1 MTEQLQTRTEHSR
14 NIEDAE
20 KYKAIE
26 TLKSVGFLIPVSEL
40 ATYHGR
46 VAKDGEGEW
55 SIDPSFQ
62 NGGND
67 SGNGNV
73 NSRVT
78 LYTSGYDVAQRFAN
92 ARQAQMEY
100 RDSNSEFIAQV
111 HDIVSDDMDATV
123 VDNSFRVDNLDDE
136 AKKNYGA
143 ALRSL
148 VLGVS
153 TGVPSPFE
161 ERGVRSAFVDDFEQH
176 NKTGF
181 VSDEEI
187 DSIAQRT
194 GASRESIA
202 SIVGAVNTRIFMAQS
217 PGHMINMMLRKSDI
231 NPSLSVQIN
240 EQQVTATFSTEYVES
255 WLKNAHIIGIKQQIQ
270 SATLRGETIQS
281 VSIFDLHKV
290 KDRHSHDKWRK
301 ERQDRLGSLANR
313 LADDEPRHDLMRY
326 MSVAHAKPDKVIEQ
340 ARKVPGF
347 EKVFEHDAGNW
358 EGYTLGE
365 HTETVLRN
373 FEENHADKVPV
384 GMLATMRLA
393 IVAHD
398 IGKPIAVRAGEKHRQ
413 KYYNEMR
420 AKMFFDELGIDGK
433 TQGLVL
439 AMIGR
444 GSDLAFALDIQKKS
458 SAAHDMTQLAKETM
472 ATYLDDEAPSVADM
486 SGFIHMCRVL
496 QVCDGGA
503 YTSMAVTRDADKGY
517 YRNAPSFDGS
527 FKKPSGLG
535 RRDIRMK
542 E

>member
-46 VAKDGEGEW
+46 VAKDGEEEW

-78 LYTSGYDVAQRFAN
+78 LYTSGYDVAQRFAS
-92 ARQAQMEY
+92 ARQTQMEY

-161 ERGVRSAFVDDFEQH
+161 ERGVRSAFIDDFEQH

-217 PGHMINMMLRKSDI
+217 PSHMINMMLRKSDM

-290 KDRHSHDKWRK
+290 KDRHSHDKWRR

-313 LADDEPRHDLMRY
+313 LT
-326 MSVAHAKPDKVIEQ
+326 MSP
-340 ARKVPGF
+340 
-347 EKVFEHDAGNW
+347 
-358 EGYTLGE
+358 
-365 HTETVLRN
+365 
-373 FEENHADKVPV
+373 
-384 GMLATMRLA
+384 
-393 IVAHD
+393 
-398 IGKPIAVRAGEKHRQ
+398 
-413 KYYNEMR
+413 
-420 AKMFFDELGIDGK
+420 
-433 TQGLVL
+433 
-439 AMIGR
+439 
-444 GSDLAFALDIQKKS
+444 
-458 SAAHDMTQLAKETM
+458 DMTCCA
-472 ATYLDDEAPSVADM
+472 
-486 SGFIHMCRVL
+486 I
-496 QVCDGGA
+496 
-503 YTSMAVTRDADKGY
+503 
-517 YRNAPSFDGS
+517 
-527 FKKPSGLG
+527 
-535 RRDIRMK
+535 
-542 E
+542 